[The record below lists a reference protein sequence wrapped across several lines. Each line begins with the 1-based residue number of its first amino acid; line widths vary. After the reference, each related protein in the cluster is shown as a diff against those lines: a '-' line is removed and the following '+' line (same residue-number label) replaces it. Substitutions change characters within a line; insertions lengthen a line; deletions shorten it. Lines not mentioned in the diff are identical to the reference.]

1 MYLCAS
7 LKDLKKIIS
16 YTFVYK
22 GIALLVVACNLL
34 FVIFNLLSLVL
45 FIPVLQLIFRSPNAL
60 RMPMHPQNP
69 DSILDFGRFLKEF
82 YEFHMASMVKQDP
95 EFTLLVVCLSVFT
108 AFFLKNLFR
117 YGAVWFQSQLR
128 MAVVRDVRNEL
139 FYKVLILPLS
149 FHSNERRGDIM
160 ARMNSDVGEIEV
172 AVVSMLEL
180 IFREPIA
187 VIINV
192 VTLIL
197 LSPELTL
204 FSLFLLPVSAFV
216 ISKINK
222 SLKRTAKQG
231 QEQTGLLYASIDEA
245 LNGVR
250 IIKAFGAIH
259 FIKTRFED
267 VNLLHQRL
275 ITKTFRKKDLAPLI
289 NETLGA
295 LIMLLLVFFGGRL
308 ILNHQSGVLSGEV
321 FLTFIIV
328 FSQMLRPI
336 QGISSSL
343 ANLAKARV
351 SLGRIQE
358 ILIQD
363 EVIKNAPNAIKLS
376 AFEDTI
382 AFNGVSFSYT
392 SDLVLEDISFE
403 IKKGQTIAV
412 VGESGGGK
420 STLLDLIPRFHDPS
434 AGNITIDG
442 IDLRAIDIQHLRQMI
457 GIVAQDSLLFNATIL
472 ENIAFG
478 DEAPDMNR
486 AIAAAKNANALEF
499 ITMLDG
505 GFEYNVGDRGNKLS
519 GGQKQRISI
528 ARAMYKNPEILL
540 LDEAT
545 SALDTE
551 SERQVQLALDSI
563 MKGKTSIVVAHRL
576 STIINADVIMVFK
589 KGRIVETGSHQQLLQ
604 KQGEYAKFCLLQ
616 GIGLEKEQ
624 KKA

>member
-1 MYLCAS
+1 
-7 LKDLKKIIS
+7 
-16 YTFVYK
+16 
-22 GIALLVVACNLL
+22 
-34 FVIFNLLSLVL
+34 
-45 FIPVLQLIFRSPNAL
+45 
-60 RMPMHPQNP
+60 MPKHPKNP

-412 VGESGGGK
+412 VGESGSGK

>member
-1 MYLCAS
+1 M
-7 LKDLKKIIS
+7 
-16 YTFVYK
+16 
-22 GIALLVVACNLL
+22 VACNLL

-60 RMPMHPQNP
+60 RMPKHPQNP

-412 VGESGGGK
+412 VGESGSGK

>member
-1 MYLCAS
+1 
-7 LKDLKKIIS
+7 
-16 YTFVYK
+16 
-22 GIALLVVACNLL
+22 
-34 FVIFNLLSLVL
+34 
-45 FIPVLQLIFRSPNAL
+45 
-60 RMPMHPQNP
+60 MPKHPQNP

-412 VGESGGGK
+412 VGESGSGK

>member
-1 MYLCAS
+1 
-7 LKDLKKIIS
+7 
-16 YTFVYK
+16 
-22 GIALLVVACNLL
+22 
-34 FVIFNLLSLVL
+34 
-45 FIPVLQLIFRSPNAL
+45 
-60 RMPMHPQNP
+60 
-69 DSILDFGRFLKEF
+69 
-82 YEFHMASMVKQDP
+82 
-95 EFTLLVVCLSVFT
+95 
-108 AFFLKNLFR
+108 
-117 YGAVWFQSQLR
+117 
-128 MAVVRDVRNEL
+128 
-139 FYKVLILPLS
+139 
-149 FHSNERRGDIM
+149 
-160 ARMNSDVGEIEV
+160 
-172 AVVSMLEL
+172 
-180 IFREPIA
+180 
-187 VIINV
+187 
-192 VTLIL
+192 
-197 LSPELTL
+197 
-204 FSLFLLPVSAFV
+204 
-216 ISKINK
+216 
-222 SLKRTAKQG
+222 
-231 QEQTGLLYASIDEA
+231 
-245 LNGVR
+245 
-250 IIKAFGAIH
+250 
-259 FIKTRFED
+259 
-267 VNLLHQRL
+267 
-275 ITKTFRKKDLAPLI
+275 
-289 NETLGA
+289 
-295 LIMLLLVFFGGRL
+295 
-308 ILNHQSGVLSGEV
+308 
-321 FLTFIIV
+321 
-328 FSQMLRPI
+328 MLRPI

-412 VGESGGGK
+412 VGESGSGK

-499 ITMLDG
+499 ITMLYG

>member
-7 LKDLKKIIS
+7 LKDIKEIIR

-22 GIALLVVACNLL
+22 GIAILVVVCNLL

-45 FIPVLQLIFRSPNAL
+45 FIPVLQLIFRDPNTL
-60 RMPMHPQNP
+60 EIPSYPKTP
-69 DSILDFGRFLKEF
+69 DSLLNVGTFLKEF
-82 YEFHMASMVKQDP
+82 YQFHMASLVKHDP
-95 EFTLLVVCLSVFT
+95 KIALIVVCVSVFM

-117 YGAVWFQSQLR
+117 YGAVWFQSELR
-128 MAVVRDVRNEL
+128 MAVVRDVRNKI
-139 FYKVLILPLS
+139 FYKSLILPLS

-160 ARMNSDVGEIEV
+160 ARMNSDVGEIEI

-204 FSLFLLPVSAFV
+204 FSLFLLPISALV
-216 ISKINK
+216 ISRINK
-222 SLKRTAKQG
+222 SLKKTAKQG
-231 QEQTGLLYASIDEA
+231 QEQTGLLYSSIDEA
-245 LNGVR
+245 LNGIR
-250 IIKAFGAIH
+250 IIKAFSAIN
-259 FIKTRFED
+259 FINKRFEH

-295 LIMLLLVFFGGRL
+295 LIMLLLVYFGGRL
-308 ILNHQSGVLSGEV
+308 ILNHQSGGLSGEV

-336 QGISSSL
+336 QGISSAL

-351 SLGRIQE
+351 SLDRINE
-358 ILIQD
+358 ILVQD
-363 EVIKNAPNAIKLS
+363 EVITNSPDAVTLNSFSNSIG
-376 AFEDTI
+376 FE
-382 AFNGVSFSYT
+382 NVSFSYKA
-392 SDLVLEDISFE
+392 DLVLKNVSFT
-403 IKKGQTIAV
+403 IKKGQTIAI
-412 VGESGGGK
+412 VGESGSGK

-434 AGNITIDG
+434 EGKITIDG
-442 IDLRAIDIQHLRQMI
+442 IDLRTIEINDIRELI

-478 DEAPDMNR
+478 DENPDMDR
-486 AIAAAKNANALEF
+486 AINAAKNANAYDF
-499 ITMLDG
+499 IATLDD
-505 GFEYNVGDRGNKLS
+505 GFAYNVGDRGNKLS

-551 SERQVQLALDSI
+551 SERQVQLALDAI

-576 STIINADVIMVFK
+576 STIINADVIIVFK
-589 KGRIVETGSHQQLLQ
+589 KGEIVESGSHHELM
-604 KQGEYAKFCLLQ
+604 KKNGEYARFCQLQ
-616 GIGLEKEQ
+616 GISLENI
-624 KKA
+624 

>member
-1 MYLCAS
+1 
-7 LKDLKKIIS
+7 
-16 YTFVYK
+16 
-22 GIALLVVACNLL
+22 
-34 FVIFNLLSLVL
+34 
-45 FIPVLQLIFRSPNAL
+45 
-60 RMPMHPQNP
+60 MPKHPQNP

-95 EFTLLVVCLSVFT
+95 EFTLLIVCLSVFT

-412 VGESGGGK
+412 VGESGSGK